1 MEWDLSDLYSGPQD
15 PRILQDLEAALA
27 LAQGLDPQGLLDP
40 KGAQDLLE
48 RYEKALELAYKPLNY
63 ASLYFATRT
72 QDPEAKALLD
82 RVRSRFTGSET
93 ASCPWR
99 WP

>member
-1 MEWDLSDLYSGPQD
+1 MEWNLDDLYAGPAD
-15 PRILQDLEAALA
+15 PRIEEDLKAALA

-82 RVRSRFTGSET
+82 RVRV
-93 ASCPWR
+93 AK
-99 WP
+99 